1 MYIGTLQK
9 CNVNA
14 NLNGQNLVVMVRSK
28 VTAVPIWAELLSVD
42 IQSSGGGHRDQ
53 DSGSGQVKA
62 ELTQTPGTRILVWG
76 RTRTPCFLYS
86 IMYCIVF
93 YSK

>member
-28 VTAVPIWAELLSVD
+28 VTAVPIWAELLGVEQMRETPAKCWCNCEIVTHYD
-42 IQSSGGGHRDQ
+42 I
-53 DSGSGQVKA
+53 
-62 ELTQTPGTRILVWG
+62 I
-76 RTRTPCFLYS
+76 
-86 IMYCIVF
+86 
-93 YSK
+93 

>member
-28 VTAVPIWAELLSVD
+28 VTAEPIWAELLGAD
-42 IQSSGGGHRDQ
+42 IQSR
-53 DSGSGQVKA
+53 A
-62 ELTQTPGTRILVWG
+62 EEGTPAKCWSN
-76 RTRTPCFLYS
+76 CE
-86 IMYCIVF
+86 IVTH
-93 YSK
+93 YDII

>member
-28 VTAVPIWAELLSVD
+28 VTAEPIWAELLGVD
-42 IQSSGGGHRDQ
+42 I
-53 DSGSGQVKA
+53 
-62 ELTQTPGTRILVWG
+62 
-76 RTRTPCFLYS
+76 
-86 IMYCIVF
+86 
-93 YSK
+93 